1 MKKIIT
7 ALQNKMVNEKLA
19 KEENIKVMTNDIQY
33 QEGIIEALE
42 INHDIDFVL
51 FSELLPGN
59 MKIEE
64 LIETIKQM
72 NENIKIIIIL
82 ENKKEELENYLLAK
96 GKIFIFY
103 NNEITIEQLIKII
116 EEKSNQEI
124 LEQELLE
131 IKKII
136 NQENINLI
144 NKTEIKK
151 TENKNCYLIS
161 DEDKK
166 EIEEE
171 VEEEFKIKTIV
182 DKFQELIHKKEKNKI
197 AQIVFITGLRGCRK
211 NDIYH

>member
-19 KEENIKVMTNDIQY
+19 NVENIKVMTNDIQY

-42 INHDIDFVL
+42 INNEIDFVL

-64 LIETIKQM
+64 LIEKIKQM

-124 LEQELLE
+124 IEQELLE

-144 NKTEIKK
+144 NKTENKK
-151 TENKNCYLIS
+151 TEKQFSYVIS
-161 DEDKK
+161 EEDKK
-166 EIEEE
+166 EIEKEL
-171 VEEEFKIKTIV
+171 EEEFRIKTIF
-182 DKFQELIHKKEKNKI
+182 DKFKEVFSKKEKNKI
-197 AQIVFITGLRGCRK
+197 VPIILITGLRGCRK
-211 NDIYH
+211 NGIYY